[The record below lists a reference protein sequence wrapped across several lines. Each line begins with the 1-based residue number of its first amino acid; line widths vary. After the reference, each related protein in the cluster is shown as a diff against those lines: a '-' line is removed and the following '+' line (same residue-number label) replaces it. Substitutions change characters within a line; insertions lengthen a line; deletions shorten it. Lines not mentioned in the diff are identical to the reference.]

1 MFDNMNFTKNKKL
14 RTHKVS
20 EVRENDNVKIIVDT
34 RISTDINIQTNRPD
48 LIVFDK
54 RKKEIKGGRNN
65 INKQFK
71 EG

>member
-1 MFDNMNFTKNKKL
+1 M

-20 EVRENDNVKIIVDT
+20 EVRENDNAKIIVDT
-34 RISTDINIQTNRPD
+34 RISTDINIQANRPD

-54 RKKEIKGGRNN
+54 RKKEIKGGRNH

-71 EG
+71 EGWVRKV